1 MVKLRIGKLTNSP
14 KSKLPFFSAKISA
27 GFPSPAD
34 DHVERKLDLHELLV
48 EHEAATF
55 FVEVE
60 GTSMID
66 ANIHPGDIL
75 IVDKALTPKNNSII
89 IAILNGEFTVKRI
102 KMEGSSITLMP
113 ENPKYKP
120 LPITKDMDFEIWG
133 VVTYTIHDVRARR
146 L

>member
-1 MVKLRIGKLTNSP
+1 MVKLRIGKLQGNP
-14 KSKLPFFSAKISA
+14 KAKLPFFSAKISA

-60 GTSMID
+60 GTSMVD

-102 KMEGSSITLMP
+102 KIDGKTITLMP
-113 ENPKYKP
+113 ENNSYAP
-120 LPITKDMDFEIWG
+120 LRITEDMDFEIWG
-133 VVTYTIHDVRARR
+133 VVTYTIHDVRSHR